1 MQLIKHLAK
10 EKVKKEKEKEKT
22 CRSILKKKKKKEK
35 KPTNLHNICRFQL
48 AQLVKFLM
56 VV

>member
-10 EKVKKEKEKEKT
+10 EKQKKEKEKNL
-22 CRSILKKKKKKEK
+22 SFNIKKEKEKRK
-35 KPTNLHNICRFQL
+35 KPTNLHSICGFQL

>member
-10 EKVKKEKEKEKT
+10 EKAKKEKEKT
-22 CRSILKKKKKKEK
+22 CHSILKKKKKKRK
-35 KPTNLHNICRFQL
+35 KPTNLHSICGFQL
-48 AQLVKFLM
+48 AQLVKSLM